1 MKRKLSLALA
11 AIVAAA
17 ALTGCSGNG
26 KPQVSNEEKVSYTM
40 FAHNWQK
47 YDKAEKDSIL
57 KTIEDK
63 FNLELNLTGAPSDGW
78 IEKLTLMVNA
88 NEVPDLFFFLPS
100 NPQYKVWAGLGVL
113 LPLDDLV
120 KDTKYVKEIFGND
133 QYKTTTVNGEH
144 YFVPLIS
151 MQNSHAIYYRKDW
164 LDKLGME
171 EPKTLD
177 EFESMLKAFT
187 ENDPDG
193 NGQNDTYGISLSKV
207 SGWLSSLYSTF
218 GVRPGWNKAGDKY
231 EAYYMTDEY
240 KNMLAWLADMY
251 SEGYIQKEYFLNTD
265 QQKLENF
272 YAGKAGL
279 TFANSGSSVD
289 GIVSK
294 VKEANQNAEVDVL
307 APPDNGKYKG
317 GMAAYGGFYGGW
329 NFASDI
335 ESPERAMQMFDFL
348 LSPEG
353 QIMRVYGIEGK
364 HYNVKDGKYSFI
376 DENCIAEPNEVF
388 DSNNGR
394 TNSFYKIGDYFSSCF
409 FKFEDG
415 RIVTS
420 RDYSFRE
427 YPDIATKCDNIA
439 NRNLNFS
446 DTLNIIDLNEEFTDI
461 NSKLNDLSEKYLIM
475 IISGQIS
482 ADKGISELRAEAE
495 KAGYARAQE
504 IMKETVEAFKGDK

>member
-26 KPQVSNEEKVSYTM
+26 KTQVSNEGKVSYTM

-120 KDTKYVKEIFGND
+120 KDTKYVKEIFESD

-177 EFESMLKAFT
+177 EFESLLKAFT

-193 NGQNDTYGISLSKV
+193 NGKNDTYGISLSKV

-279 TFANSGSSVD
+279 TFANSG
-289 GIVSK
+289 
-294 VKEANQNAEVDVL
+294 
-307 APPDNGKYKG
+307 
-317 GMAAYGGFYGGW
+317 
-329 NFASDI
+329 
-335 ESPERAMQMFDFL
+335 
-348 LSPEG
+348 
-353 QIMRVYGIEGK
+353 
-364 HYNVKDGKYSFI
+364 
-376 DENCIAEPNEVF
+376 
-388 DSNNGR
+388 
-394 TNSFYKIGDYFSSCF
+394 
-409 FKFEDG
+409 
-415 RIVTS
+415 
-420 RDYSFRE
+420 
-427 YPDIATKCDNIA
+427 
-439 NRNLNFS
+439 
-446 DTLNIIDLNEEFTDI
+446 
-461 NSKLNDLSEKYLIM
+461 
-475 IISGQIS
+475 
-482 ADKGISELRAEAE
+482 
-495 KAGYARAQE
+495 
-504 IMKETVEAFKGDK
+504 